1 MCTGRVDL
9 AFVLRALSKGK
20 DGVFIGGCHL
30 GDCHYVTEG
39 NFHALHM
46 VQLCKKLL
54 QLIGVNPER
63 LRIEWISAG
72 EGIRFTEVVNDF
84 VKKLKA
90 LGPLGVA
97 EGIGERA
104 LARKLKAL
112 TGLLPY
118 LRLVERERLRVRFS
132 SEQEYEDFFNSEE
145 VEGLL
150 RELVADKLSVSQIMA
165 LLGERS
171 LTMAEISEKLDLS
184 PSEVS
189 RHLGS
194 SARHG
199 LVQYDDSGRR
209 FALAEGARL

>member
-9 AFVLRALSKGK
+9 AFVLRALSNGK

-46 VQLCKKLL
+46 VHLCKKLL

-63 LRIEWISAG
+63 VRIEWISSG
-72 EGIRFTEVVNDF
+72 EGMRFAEVVNDF
-84 VKKLKA
+84 NKQLKR
-90 LGPLGVA
+90 LGPLGIA
-97 EGIGERA
+97 EGLDETG
-104 LARKLKAL
+104 LKLKLKAL
-112 TGLLPY
+112 TRLLPY
-118 LRLVERERLRVRFS
+118 VRLVERERLRVRFKT
-132 SEQEYEDFFNSEE
+132 EKEYEDFFNSEE
-145 VEGLL
+145 VEGVL
-150 RELVADKLSVSQIMA
+150 RELVAEKLTLSQIML

-171 LTMAEISEKLDLS
+171 QTMEELSETLKLS

-189 RHLGS
+189 RHLGA

-199 LVQYDDSGRR
+199 LVEYDEAQKR
-209 FALAEGARL
+209 FGLA